1 MIRTDGSQTIYDP
14 NSLVTSLYYNHCS
27 CLTVS
32 VDGDLLPQAGVAVV
46 RLLHHR
52 DELEVPVSLAE
63 DQTDTGHDA

>member
-1 MIRTDGSQTIYDP
+1 MEVKQFLILLHWSC
-14 NSLVTSLYYNHCS
+14 NVANHCS
-27 CLTVS
+27 CRTVS

-63 DQTDTGHDA
+63 DQTDTRHDA